1 MWEGAQRAAFRTLVL
16 AVGCVL
22 VISGAATLD
31 ATAGGVAI
39 VASFAVLLVEA
50 LR

>member
-1 MWEGAQRAAFRTLVL
+1 
-16 AVGCVL
+16 VL